1 MMSLALATE
10 LHHKHRKAI
19 RIVQDHIAKEGQV
32 TIDGLMSAYGWSRS
46 KAFSTLQAMSLLDIL
61 KPLPPK

>member
-10 LHHKHRKAI
+10 LHHKHRKAV
-19 RIVQDHIAKEGQV
+19 RIVQDHIKTEGQV
-32 TIDGLMSAYGWSRS
+32 TIDGLMSTYGWSRS